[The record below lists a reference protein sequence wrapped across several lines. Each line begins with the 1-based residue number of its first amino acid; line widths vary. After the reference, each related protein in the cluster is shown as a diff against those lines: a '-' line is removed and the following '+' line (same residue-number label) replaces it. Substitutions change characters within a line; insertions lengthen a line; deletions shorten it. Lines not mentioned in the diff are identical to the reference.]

1 MNIEL
6 NEFEQKFF
14 DELQS
19 GLSEINRSVT
29 LNRMSNGV
37 ISVYS
42 NTFYVGKIKLT
53 GKKHWM
59 QILKGLYTN
68 KTIDGEL
75 DDFIQHIPDWIM
87 YIRIHCK

>member
-6 NEFEQKFF
+6 NEFEQRFF

-75 DDFIQHIPDWIM
+75 DDFIQHIPDWIR